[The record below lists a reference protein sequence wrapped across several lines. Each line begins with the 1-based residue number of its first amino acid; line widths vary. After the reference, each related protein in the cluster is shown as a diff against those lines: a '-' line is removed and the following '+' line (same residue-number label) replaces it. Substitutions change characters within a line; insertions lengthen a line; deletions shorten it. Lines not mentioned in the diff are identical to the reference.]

1 MEQIYRDVVQKK
13 EAELCAWNKK
23 SNIMGSVKLVLFFAC
38 AVIFIMLWLDPFSIV
53 RGAAAC
59 SSLLLF
65 FISFHIHERILRRI
79 DVIRGL
85 CGVAANDVKRISGTW
100 STFPDTGEEY
110 ADSGHAYATDLDIVG
125 ERSLFQFINR
135 TNTYHGRKSLAKALL
150 HSEYSVEQIRK
161 RQKAVEELREDYEW
175 AAYLEYL
182 FSTIGVDDNFPQM
195 LSEVQ
200 NEERF
205 ITFQFANP
213 LTWLLRIVTCA
224 AALSALFLK
233 SNRCFFIL
241 GMLLLLQ
248 LSLGGIGT
256 YRIKKYL
263 RYTKTIAG
271 RMAPYNLILQ
281 EIASRKFSSVLL
293 TDIQSCLSEAMEGI
307 RQLTS
312 ISSHMKYM
320 ANPIAGFLLNAVLLW
335 DYKNA
340 FDFQKW
346 KQRYGG
352 KAKEWFTAAGEFES
366 FLSFAGLARTCDT
379 VCLPVISEKD
389 TKISA
394 VQIGHPL
401 LANRERVCN
410 DFEMPHSIIII
421 SGSNMS
427 GKSTFMRTAGIN
439 LVLARAGSYVCAE
452 YMCCPVLRIV
462 TSMRIADRTTEGIS
476 TFYSELLRIRKM
488 IDCAAEYKNVLFLI
502 DEIFRGTNSVDRQKG
517 AEGVLKRLH
526 ELGAC
531 GMITTHDLEIC
542 NLADETEIINYSFY
556 EEYEGDEMY
565 FDYQIKKG
573 VLKTRNAEF
582 LLKKIGIL

>member
-1 MEQIYRDVVQKK
+1 
-13 EAELCAWNKK
+13 
-23 SNIMGSVKLVLFFAC
+23 
-38 AVIFIMLWLDPFSIV
+38 
-53 RGAAAC
+53 
-59 SSLLLF
+59 
-65 FISFHIHERILRRI
+65 
-79 DVIRGL
+79 
-85 CGVAANDVKRISGTW
+85 
-100 STFPDTGEEY
+100 
-110 ADSGHAYATDLDIVG
+110 
-125 ERSLFQFINR
+125 
-135 TNTYHGRKSLAKALL
+135 
-150 HSEYSVEQIRK
+150 
-161 RQKAVEELREDYEW
+161 
-175 AAYLEYL
+175 
-182 FSTIGVDDNFPQM
+182 
-195 LSEVQ
+195 
-200 NEERF
+200 
-205 ITFQFANP
+205 
-213 LTWLLRIVTCA
+213 
-224 AALSALFLK
+224 
-233 SNRCFFIL
+233 
-241 GMLLLLQ
+241 
-248 LSLGGIGT
+248 
-256 YRIKKYL
+256 
-263 RYTKTIAG
+263 
-271 RMAPYNLILQ
+271 
-281 EIASRKFSSVLL
+281 
-293 TDIQSCLSEAMEGI
+293 MEGI

-573 VLKTRNAEF
+573 VSKTRNAEF